1 MSKTA
6 PLLILALSLAITAA
20 CSEDQVPTD
29 NRANVYFEKDS
40 LITTESVFVT
50 LNDSEKIWD
59 FKPENF
65 RPSETD
71 PALYLGPE
79 VQTTDAGSLIMD
91 LDLFTPGGVL
101 IASGTV
107 RVSMSPNWR
116 WSFGISHAT
125 TDPSIGCD
133 DCFGSSAFEIEIPGY
148 EDDRIF
154 VVMRGKGP

>member
-6 PLLILALSLAITAA
+6 PLLLLALALAITAA

-65 RPSETD
+65 RQSDTD
-71 PALYLGPE
+71 TLLYLGPE
-79 VQTTDAGSLIMD
+79 VQTADAGSLLME
-91 LDLFTPGGVL
+91 LSLFTPGGVT
-101 IASGTV
+101 IASGSV
-107 RVSMSPNWR
+107 KVPMSPNWR
-116 WSFGISHAT
+116 WSFGIFHAA
-125 TDPSIGCD
+125 TDTPIGCE
-133 DCFGSSAFEIEIPGY
+133 DCFGSSTFEIEIPGH
-148 EDDRIF
+148 EDERIF
-154 VVMRGKGP
+154 VVTRGKGP